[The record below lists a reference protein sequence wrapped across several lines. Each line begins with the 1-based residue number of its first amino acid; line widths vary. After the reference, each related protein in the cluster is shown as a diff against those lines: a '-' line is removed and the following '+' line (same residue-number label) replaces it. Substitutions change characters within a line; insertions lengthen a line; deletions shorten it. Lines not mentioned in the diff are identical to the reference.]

1 MSTKPS
7 FYNTSYDAN
16 TSQNINKSCCQ
27 CKCASYE
34 VANID
39 LLKGK
44 EEHIDKS
51 YITNLEVKEN
61 TIVGLDLKVKDD
73 LNVIGESCLE
83 NTLTIKPPCGST
95 STTTTTITNNSIDVS
110 NILQVN
116 TDGSGN
122 VVVKNRMITESL
134 QFNPIVVDS
143 GIINLENG
151 SVSATTVNITG
162 IMNAQEGD
170 YVVIINDHSL
180 NDITVSDTIMADGQ
194 LYTISS
200 KHSSS
205 MIYYNGKLYPL
216 HGTKH

>member
-7 FYNTSYDAN
+7 FYNTSHDAN

-39 LLKGK
+39 LLKVK
-44 EEHIDKS
+44 EEHVDKS
-51 YITNLEVKEN
+51 YITNVEVKEN
-61 TIVGLDLKVKDD
+61 VIVGLDMKVKDD
-73 LNVIGESCLE
+73 LNVIGETCLE

-122 VVVKNRMITESL
+122 VVVKNRLITEAL
-134 QFNPIVVDS
+134 QFNPIPIDS

-162 IMNAQEGD
+162 IINAQEGD
-170 YVVIINDHSL
+170 YVVIINTSTS
-180 NDITVSDTIMADGQ
+180 DITVHNSIMADSSS
-194 LYTISS
+194 YKISG

-205 MIYYNGKLYPL
+205 MIYYDGKLYSL

>member
-7 FYNTSYDAN
+7 FYNTTQDVT

-39 LLKGK
+39 LLKVK

-51 YITNLEVKEN
+51 YITNVEVKEN
-61 TIVGLDLKVKDD
+61 AVIGLNLKVKDD
-73 LNVIGESCLE
+73 LNVIGETCLE
-83 NTLTIKPPCGST
+83 NTLTVKPPCGST

-116 TDGSGN
+116 TDGSSN
-122 VVVKNRMITESL
+122 VVVKNRLITESL
-134 QFNPIVVDS
+134 QFNPIPIDS

-151 SVSATTVNITG
+151 SVSATTVDITG
-162 IMNAQEGD
+162 IINAQEGD
-170 YVVIINDHSL
+170 YVVIINTIDS
-180 NDITVSDTIMADGQ
+180 DITVGGSIMADG
-194 LYTISS
+194 LSYTISS